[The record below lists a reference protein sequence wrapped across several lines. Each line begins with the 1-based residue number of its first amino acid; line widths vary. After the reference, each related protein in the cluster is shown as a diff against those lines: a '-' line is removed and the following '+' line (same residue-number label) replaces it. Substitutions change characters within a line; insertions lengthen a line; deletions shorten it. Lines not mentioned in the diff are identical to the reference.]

1 MRHTRPAPLDAAD
14 RRVRLAGWLLG
25 AALLSPLPAAADGSL
40 VIVGG
45 ALADD
50 NREVYG
56 AFLGALQGDGAVVVI
71 PAASGRPARAA
82 AEFARTLE
90 AHGLEAGRVRVFPLA
105 VRDDAGT
112 AEVDESTWADNA
124 WDASRVAELGEP
136 SGFWF
141 TGGDQM
147 RIVQTMRG
155 PEGRESPLLQ
165 LVRRRLAEGAVVG
178 GTSAGAAVMS
188 RRMIAGGDSFR
199 ALLDP
204 LAASYS
210 STEDQDSGRLFLDRG
225 LGFIGSGIVDQ
236 HFDRKARLGRLVRAL
251 AETGETV
258 GYGVDE
264 DTALVVDLST
274 GTASVAGRGSVT
286 VLDARSARFDFKGE
300 ELASQLALSSGGSGT
315 RFQMDPPAMVKA
327 PGKPTRGH
335 EYFGHEVLA
344 GGGMAF
350 SNARLDQALGYDLLD
365 NDASSELSRYSL
377 DDAGRMLVY
386 RFSETPQSQG
396 FWLSLGSVDRYAVSD
411 VRLDIR
417 RTVIRPP
424 GPAAVQ

>member
-1 MRHTRPAPLDAAD
+1 MGRTSRLPLAAAA
-14 RRVRLAGWLLG
+14 RRVRLAGWLLA
-25 AALLSPLPAAADGSL
+25 AALLAPLATAAEGRL

-45 ALADD
+45 ALADG
-50 NREVYG
+50 NREVYE
-56 AFLGALQGDGAVVVI
+56 AFLGALRGGGPVVVI

-82 AEFARTLE
+82 AEFARNLE
-90 AHGLEAGRVRVFPLA
+90 LHGLEPGRVRVFPLA

-112 AEVDESTWADNA
+112 ADLDEGTWAGNA
-124 WDASRVAELGEP
+124 WDVSLVEGLGDP

-155 PEGRESPLLQ
+155 SEGQESPLLQ

-199 ALLDP
+199 ALLEP
-204 LAASYS
+204 PAASYS
-210 STEDQDSGRLFLDRG
+210 SIEEQDSGRLSLDHG

-258 GYGVDE
+258 GYGIDE
-264 DTALVVDLST
+264 DTALVVDLAA

-286 VLDARSARFDFKGE
+286 VVDARSARFDFKGS
-300 ELASQLALSSGGSGT
+300 ELASQLALSLGGSGA
-315 RFQMDPPAMVKA
+315 RFRMDPPAMVGA
-327 PGKPTRGH
+327 PGDPTRGK
-335 EYFGHEVLA
+335 EYFGHAAPA

-350 SNARLDQALGYDLLD
+350 ANARLDQALGHDLLD
-365 NDASSELSRYSL
+365 NHASTELHRYSV

-396 FWLSLGSVDRYAVSD
+396 YWLSTGSVDRYAVSD

-417 RTVIRPP
+417 R
-424 GPAAVQ
+424 AANPSSGADPVQ